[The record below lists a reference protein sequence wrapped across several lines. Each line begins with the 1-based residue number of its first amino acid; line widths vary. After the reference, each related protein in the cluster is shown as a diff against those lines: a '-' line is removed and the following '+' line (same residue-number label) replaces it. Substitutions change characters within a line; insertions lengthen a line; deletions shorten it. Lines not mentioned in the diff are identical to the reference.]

1 MKDLF
6 YYDVVWISFLVCL
19 FLAWYFSHKG
29 RHEERKM
36 LIQKGLNTDDLL
48 KSEGRF
54 RFPWFKSGIVIIG
67 LSVGLGIIAIL
78 VNLGLTS
85 RSDAIYPAILGL
97 CGGSSLVIAHFIDKR
112 SKQR

>member
-6 YYDVVWISFLVCL
+6 YYFVWISFLTCL
-19 FLAWYFSHKG
+19 FLAWYFSHKA

-36 LIQKGLNTDDLL
+36 LIQKGLNADDLV
-48 KSEGRF
+48 KTEKGF
-54 RFPWFKSGIVIIG
+54 KFPWFKLGIVIIG

-78 VNLGLTS
+78 VNLGLTG

-97 CGGSSLVIAHFIDKR
+97 CGGSSLVIAYFIDKR